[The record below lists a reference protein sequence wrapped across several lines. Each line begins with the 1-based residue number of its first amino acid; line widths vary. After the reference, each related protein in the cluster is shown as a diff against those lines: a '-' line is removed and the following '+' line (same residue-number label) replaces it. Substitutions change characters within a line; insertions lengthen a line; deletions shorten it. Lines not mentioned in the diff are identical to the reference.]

1 LTSDCD
7 ASPPPSIVSDA
18 AENTVG
24 PPASLPDFPTGLTS
38 MNDRYRPLKTNY
50 NETPVLIIDT
60 QANPHE
66 ILDAAQQRIRAASD
80 LLETLY
86 CLCFK
91 QADVK
96 DIPNIVNA
104 LYLLTQD
111 GCQLL
116 ETAKQLIK

>member
-1 LTSDCD
+1 MNTFHSLT
-7 ASPPPSIVSDA
+7 
-18 AENTVG
+18 
-24 PPASLPDFPTGLTS
+24 
-38 MNDRYRPLKTNY
+38 DRYRPLKTSY
-50 NETPVLIIDT
+50 SDAPVLVIDT
-60 QANPHE
+60 AANPHE
-66 ILDAAQQRIRAASD
+66 ILDASLQRIRAASD

-111 GCQLL
+111 GCELL

>member
-1 LTSDCD
+1 MT
-7 ASPPPSIVSDA
+7 
-18 AENTVG
+18 T
-24 PPASLPDFPTGLTS
+24 
-38 MNDRYRPLKTNY
+38 RYRPLKTCY
-50 NETPVLIIDT
+50 DEKPVLVIDT
-60 QANPHE
+60 EASHGDL
-66 ILDAAQQRIRAASD
+66 LDAADQRLRAARD

-111 GCQLL
+111 GCDLL
-116 ETAKQLIK
+116 EVSRQRIKN

>member
-1 LTSDCD
+1 
-7 ASPPPSIVSDA
+7 
-18 AENTVG
+18 
-24 PPASLPDFPTGLTS
+24 
-38 MNDRYRPLKTNY
+38 MNISTPLNNRFRPLKSCDGNNPVMVIDT
-50 NETPVLIIDT
+50 EATPVDL
-60 QANPHE
+60 
-66 ILDAAQQRIRAASD
+66 LDAADLRLRAASD

-111 GCQLL
+111 GCDLL
-116 ETAKQLIK
+116 EVSRQRLNN

>member
-1 LTSDCD
+1 MSTR
-7 ASPPPSIVSDA
+7 
-18 AENTVG
+18 
-24 PPASLPDFPTGLTS
+24 F
-38 MNDRYRPLKTNY
+38 RPLKTCDGDI
-50 NETPVLIIDT
+50 PVMVIDT
-60 QANPHE
+60 EAKPGDLLN
-66 ILDAAQQRIRAASD
+66 AADQRLRAASD

-111 GCQLL
+111 GCDLL
-116 ETAKQLIK
+116 EVARQRINN